1 MAATDTGDPR
11 ARSVASVASAAPPPA
26 SARTVEAWAEAYIRT
41 TSLERKLRPGPVP
54 ARFASDAQARPAI
67 PRRIERPGRPEVFQ
81 PPRGKVKYGGLR
93 SGRSR
98 AHLLHRF
105 FGHEL
110 QAAELMCWAVLAF
123 PDTPRAF
130 RRGLVGVALDEVR
143 HMNLYATQIARLRP
157 IYWGVLA
164 IAATF
169 TLARFSEA
177 FLILRAQSIGLP
189 LALVPIVL
197 VLMSLA
203 YSLSAYP
210 IGILSDRMDRMT
222 ILILGMVLL
231 VLADLTLAFAT
242 SLLGIG
248 FGVVL
253 WGLHMGFTQGL
264 FATLIAETAPGELR
278 GTAYG
283 MFNLV
288 TGLMLLAAS
297 VIAGALWDAVGPQAT
312 FLVGA
317 TFTVLTALGLL
328 PVRSRLKSLRQV

>member
-143 HMNLYATQIARLRP
+143 HMNLYATQIARLGYALGDFPLNDWFWQRIP
-157 IYWGVLA
+157 ASRTPLSFLA
-164 IAATF
+164 AMSLGFEAANLDHSGDF
-169 TLARFSEA
+169 AARFRQVGDDEA
-177 FLILRAQSIGLP
+177 AAVQEQVAREELAHVRFGASWFRRFHGALTFDAWVAALPPPLSPMVMRGRAIDEDARARAGLDARYIER
-189 LALVPIVL
+189 LALRLRRWMPSTMHPV
-197 VLMSLA
+197 
-203 YSLSAYP
+203 SA
-210 IGILSDRMDRMT
+210 
-222 ILILGMVLL
+222 
-231 VLADLTLAFAT
+231 
-242 SLLGIG
+242 
-248 FGVVL
+248 
-253 WGLHMGFTQGL
+253 
-264 FATLIAETAPGELR
+264 
-278 GTAYG
+278 
-283 MFNLV
+283 
-288 TGLMLLAAS
+288 
-297 VIAGALWDAVGPQAT
+297 
-312 FLVGA
+312 
-317 TFTVLTALGLL
+317 
-328 PVRSRLKSLRQV
+328 